1 MTKHERKIF
10 RMQRRASFTLME
22 VLVAITI
29 LGMISSLI
37 YSSFARSLEIPPYIR
52 DIQERYHKVRIAM
65 NRMASEISMAYMS
78 KHVDPNTEESP
89 RYIFRVKKDD
99 PGSRI
104 DFTSLSHFKMY
115 EDVNESDQCEIGYFL
130 MRDPLDREKLNLV
143 RREQKR
149 IDQEPG
155 WGGPIQ
161 VLCDDVVDFEVK
173 IWDFDEEEWMEE
185 WDTTQVEQFEK
196 MPRIIS
202 LKLTILDE
210 NGKELPFYTK
220 AKIVMDTAL
229 DLNSI

>member
-1 MTKHERKIF
+1 MMKQKTNIF
-10 RMQRRASFTLME
+10 SMYRRASFTLME
-22 VLVAITI
+22 IMVAITI

-37 YSSFARSLEIPPYIR
+37 YSSFSRSLEIPPYIR
-52 DIQERYHKVRIAM
+52 DIQERYHKVRVAM
-65 NRMASEISMAYMS
+65 NRMASELSMAYMS

-115 EDVNESDQCEIGYFL
+115 EDVNESDQNEIGYFL
-130 MRDPLDREKLNLV
+130 QPDPNDREKINLV

-155 WGGPIQ
+155 WGGPVQI
-161 VLCDDVVDFEVK
+161 LCDDVVDFEVLV
-173 IWDFDEEEWMEE
+173 WNFADEEWMDE
-185 WDTTQVEQFEK
+185 WDTTQVEQFEQ
-196 MPRIIS
+196 MPKIIS
-202 LKLTILDE
+202 LKLTVLDE
-210 NGKELPFYTK
+210 NGKELPFFTK
-220 AKIVMDTAL
+220 TKIMLDTAL